1 MTIGLKITNLSKIWN
16 PGSNN
21 PVNALSNINLHIKVG
36 EFVVL
41 LGPSGCGKSSLL
53 YILAGLEK
61 ATNGVA
67 EFDGLTIESPS
78 PERGFIFQE
87 ASLYPWLTVKDN
99 VTFGL
104 KISGFSQKKRDI
116 AAERLL
122 KLVGLKGAGE
132 HRPHQLSGGMRQRAA
147 LARALAMEPKVLLMD
162 EPFAALDIQ
171 TRSRMQTHLLDVWK
185 ESKASVVLVT
195 HSIDE
200 ALALADRVIVF
211 TSRPGQI
218 KAEISVSEPRPRDLR
233 SSKMLKLAKQCE
245 KLLEEEVEKAFKE
258 QELA

>member
-16 PGSNN
+16 ADSKN
-21 PVNALSNINLHIKVG
+21 PVNALSNINLHIEVG

-67 EFDGLTIESPS
+67 EFDGLTIDSPS

-104 KISGFSQKKRDI
+104 KISGFSQNKRNK

-122 KLVGLKGAGE
+122 KL
-132 HRPHQLSGGMRQRAA
+132 GG
-147 LARALAMEPKVLLMD
+147 
-162 EPFAALDIQ
+162 
-171 TRSRMQTHLLDVWK
+171 
-185 ESKASVVLVT
+185 
-195 HSIDE
+195 
-200 ALALADRVIVF
+200 
-211 TSRPGQI
+211 
-218 KAEISVSEPRPRDLR
+218 
-233 SSKMLKLAKQCE
+233 
-245 KLLEEEVEKAFKE
+245 
-258 QELA
+258 

>member
-87 ASLYPWLTVKDN
+87 ASLYPWLTV
-99 VTFGL
+99 
-104 KISGFSQKKRDI
+104 
-116 AAERLL
+116 
-122 KLVGLKGAGE
+122 
-132 HRPHQLSGGMRQRAA
+132 
-147 LARALAMEPKVLLMD
+147 
-162 EPFAALDIQ
+162 
-171 TRSRMQTHLLDVWK
+171 
-185 ESKASVVLVT
+185 
-195 HSIDE
+195 
-200 ALALADRVIVF
+200 
-211 TSRPGQI
+211 
-218 KAEISVSEPRPRDLR
+218 
-233 SSKMLKLAKQCE
+233 
-245 KLLEEEVEKAFKE
+245 
-258 QELA
+258 